1 VAEFEEELVAL
12 VGRSRAYHGEG
23 SAGADRDVARRA
35 VSAAATALWERVDA
49 SGRAGG
55 ECFRACPPSRRGG
68 RRPDEPPAAEPPV
81 AEPPVA
87 EPPVAEPAGTEERV
101 DGEDLVAVL
110 RELVV
115 AVRGLTRAYQGRGGE
130 GRE

>member
-12 VGRSRAYHGEG
+12 VGRSRAYHGEE
-23 SAGADRDVARRA
+23 SAGANRDVARRA

-87 EPPVAEPAGTEERV
+87 EPAGTEERV